1 MTRSTR
7 RVFNVYNPDSL
18 GIGRYA
24 KGLAGAMET
33 LGWESAGSAGA
44 DLWHVH
50 FGNSSRQIR
59 FLLRPVG
66 APIVL
71 TVHDVLPRSHV
82 LRLIVGARLARGWK
96 RKAQVTVVHNAY
108 AQQLLGGRVKVL
120 PMHAFSDLQVPFPH
134 TGLRVGVFGRFAAH
148 KNLAWVREALR
159 GLPFATPIHLTLC
172 GQGAAVHG
180 DMEWA
185 DVAIVDNPS
194 KERFDSELATMDVV
208 VAVRLDSVGESSA
221 LVPQAL
227 ASGVAVLHNSESASQ
242 NNLRGAGVEVNSP
255 RELREVLLRL
265 ADDPAEVRRL
275 RATARLLGE
284 TVRLPRVAKDYEA
297 VYASALAGRET

>member
-7 RVFNVYNPDSL
+7 RVFNVYNPESL

-24 KGLAGAMET
+24 KGLAGAMAT
-33 LGWESAGSAGA
+33 LGWEPAGSADV

-50 FGNSSRQIR
+50 YGNSSRQIPL
-59 FLLRPVG
+59 LLRPVG

-71 TVHDVLPRSHV
+71 TLHDVLPRSRA
-82 LRLIVGARLARGWK
+82 LRRVVGARLARGWQ

-108 AQQLLGGRVKVL
+108 AQELLGGGAHVV
-120 PMHAFSDLQVPFPH
+120 PMYAFSDLQVPFPH
-134 TGLRVGVFGRFAAH
+134 TGLRVGMFGRFAVH

-172 GQGAAVHG
+172 GQGAAAQG
-180 DMEWA
+180 DMGWA
-185 DVAIVDNPS
+185 DVAIADNPS
-194 KERFDSELATMDVV
+194 NERFDRELATMDVV

-221 LVPQAL
+221 LIPQAL
-227 ASGVAVLHNSESASQ
+227 ASGVAVLHNPESARQ
-242 NNLRGAGVEVNSP
+242 NDVRGAGIKVHSP
-255 RELREVLLRL
+255 RELREALLRL
-265 ADDPAEVRRL
+265 AADPAEVRRL

-284 TVRLPRVAKDYEA
+284 TVSLPRVAKDYEA
-297 VYASALAGRET
+297 LYASALAGRN